1 VVTLL
6 LERDHDWRP
15 ARVLLAAGLLHL
27 AIINAA
33 WLYYDR
39 YYLVLAPTLALI
51 AVAPFT
57 TSPPSPTRPPSPTG
71 LIRTWPALVLLGA
84 WAFISVTGTRYV
96 LATNTASVAMARDLE
111 TRGVPPADINA
122 GYPWTAWRL
131 YAHPENLA
139 PGMTI
144 ADVPWVTSDDRQM
157 PYRVVSVPG
166 PGDEIIRTEYLPAAG
181 WQATDRIYLVHS
193 RP

>member
-1 VVTLL
+1 
-6 LERDHDWRP
+6 
-15 ARVLLAAGLLHL
+15 VLLAAGLLHL

-39 YYLVLAPTLALI
+39 YYLVLAPTLAFV
-51 AVAPFT
+51 AVAPLT
-57 TSPPSPTRPPSPTG
+57 TWATGPTTPTSPTNPTG
-71 LIRTWPALVLLGA
+71 PMRTWPALVLLGV
-84 WAFISVTGTRYV
+84 WAFISVSGTRYV
-96 LATNTASVAMARDLE
+96 LANNVASVAMARDLE
-111 TRGVPPADINA
+111 AKGVPPADINA

-144 ADVPWVTSDDRQM
+144 ADVPWVTSDDREM
-157 PYRVVSVPG
+157 PYRVVTVPG
-166 PGDEIIRTEYLPAAG
+166 PRDEIVRTEYLPAAG